1 MGLDYERSGEEGGN
15 PMLGSR
21 ACILRNDR
29 TMSRAEIHESMRAVP
44 TCRDTV
50 KG

>member
-1 MGLDYERSGEEGGN
+1 
-15 PMLGSR
+15 MLASR
-21 ACILRNDR
+21 ARVLRNDR
-29 TMSRAEIHESMRAVP
+29 TMFRAPIHESMRAVP

>member
-1 MGLDYERSGEEGGN
+1 MLRSR
-15 PMLGSR
+15 SR
-21 ACILRNDR
+21 VLRNDR
-29 TMSRAEIHESMRAVP
+29 TMFRAAIHESMRAVP

>member
-1 MGLDYERSGEEGGN
+1 
-15 PMLGSR
+15 MLASR
-21 ACILRNDR
+21 VRVLRNDR
-29 TMSRAEIHESMRAVP
+29 TMFRAPIHESMRAVP

>member
-1 MGLDYERSGEEGGN
+1 
-15 PMLGSR
+15 MLGSR
-21 ACILRNDR
+21 ACILWNDR
-29 TMSRAEIHESMRAVP
+29 TMFRVPIQESMRAVP

>member
-1 MGLDYERSGEEGGN
+1 
-15 PMLGSR
+15 MLRSR
-21 ACILRNDR
+21 ARVLRNDR
-29 TMSRAEIHESMRAVP
+29 TMFRAAIHESMRAVP

>member
-21 ACILRNDR
+21 ARVLRNDR
-29 TMSRAEIHESMRAVP
+29 TMFRVPIHESMRAVP

>member
-29 TMSRAEIHESMRAVP
+29 TMFRESMRAVP

>member
-15 PMLGSR
+15 PSAR
-21 ACILRNDR
+21 ARILRNDR
-29 TMSRAEIHESMRAVP
+29 TMFRAAIHESMRAVP

>member
-1 MGLDYERSGEEGGN
+1 MN
-15 PMLGSR
+15 PR
-21 ACILRNDR
+21 ARVLRNDR
-29 TMSRAEIHESMRAVP
+29 TMFRGPIHESMRAVP

>member
-21 ACILRNDR
+21 ARILRNDR